1 MSETDPR
8 LVQLLGGEPPAGITA
23 LGSVDQQRL
32 VEIVSAARKK
42 QSRDLAA
49 SFEAALKHVPFPVR
63 GLVKKTLLG

>member
-8 LVQLLGGEPPAGITA
+8 LVQLLGGEPPTA
-23 LGSVDQQRL
+23 IAALSTADQERL
-32 VEIVSAARKK
+32 VEIVAGARKK
-42 QSRDLAA
+42 QSRDLAE